1 MEIGFTFHTTLR
13 DAVGRKTVT
22 RTFDAGT
29 TLGEALGRI
38 ADDHESLESLLFR
51 SNGELR
57 SHVTITVNGEPMVE
71 GERCQRGLE
80 EGETVVLAPGIAGGT
95 SENGAGMK

>member
-29 TLGEALGRI
+29 TLGEALDCI
-38 ADDHESLESLLFR
+38 AADHESLGSLLFR
-51 SNGELR
+51 SDGRLR
-57 SHVTITVNGEPMVE
+57 SHVTITVNGEPLVE
-71 GERCQRGLE
+71 NERYQRGLE
-80 EGETVVLAPGIAGGT
+80 GGETVVLAPGIAGGI
-95 SENGAGMK
+95 SENGTGTK